1 MICGGRKTAMPQFL
15 TITRKALTGDISKQ
29 GGKEIA
35 LMEDIDCKRVRIGN
49 Y

>member
-1 MICGGRKTAMPQFL
+1 MICGGRKTAMPQSL

-35 LMEDIDCKRVRIGN
+35 LMEDIDCKRERIGN